1 MVSTASGIQFANQ
14 STWQQFKLSQA
25 ERSAD
30 QAEQRAQSLRAQA
43 DSAQRRAIRAQEN
56 ASSLQVEA
64 GQAQVDAGEA
74 RRGVATLKSV
84 EDAGARLGAVYDRLA
99 QVKTPPVETA
109 DAAAVVNSQGEVTGQ
124 VVSEAV

>member
-1 MVSTASGIQFANQ
+1 MASSTSGIQFATQ

-43 DSAQRRAIRAQEN
+43 DAAQRRAVRAQEN
-56 ASSLQVEA
+56 ASSLQAEA
-64 GQAQVDAGEA
+64 GQAQANAGQA
-74 RRGVATLKSV
+74 QRGVASLKSA

-99 QVKTPPVETA
+99 QVKAPPVEVV
-109 DAAAVVNSQGEVTGQ
+109 DAAAVVNSQGEITGQ